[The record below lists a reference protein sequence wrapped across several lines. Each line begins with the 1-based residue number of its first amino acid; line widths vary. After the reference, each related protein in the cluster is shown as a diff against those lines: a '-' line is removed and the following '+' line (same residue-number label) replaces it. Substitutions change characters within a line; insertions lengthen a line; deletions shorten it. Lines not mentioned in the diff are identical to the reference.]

1 MLFTYDKHFAHT
13 RCVILVNAKF
23 ITADSVQYCLA
34 SADVRRLSFNIC
46 GVFSKQITEEL
57 CMSHG
62 HKVLLVLDGFDE
74 ISHSFHGNS
83 IVKDIL
89 CKQVLPACTIV
100 LNTRPSA
107 SHVLDYFC
115 QPQLDKHVEI
125 VGFKEEE
132 RLKYKHELEYQVN
145 FLKYIHV
152 FVATYPVN
160 DVYSTEPCHNS
171 KHARE

>member
-57 CMSHG
+57 YMSHG

-74 ISHSFHGNS
+74 ISHR
-83 IVKDIL
+83 I
-89 CKQVLPACTIV
+89 P
-100 LNTRPSA
+100 
-107 SHVLDYFC
+107 
-115 QPQLDKHVEI
+115 
-125 VGFKEEE
+125 
-132 RLKYKHELEYQVN
+132 
-145 FLKYIHV
+145 
-152 FVATYPVN
+152 
-160 DVYSTEPCHNS
+160 
-171 KHARE
+171 